1 MFLNFAPDHLDRHES
16 MQNYLSCKS
25 NIAKLLL
32 ESDCLIFNS
41 AVPMTLIEGNFR
53 MQSIPSKQSKSK
65 KNYIEANFIARVFC

>member
-1 MFLNFAPDHLDRHES
+1 

-41 AVPMTLIEGNFR
+41 KDPETLIEGNFR
-53 MQSIPSKQSKSK
+53 MQSIPFEQSKSK
-65 KNYIEANFIARVFC
+65 KIVLRQILLQEFLLNGWVQILRNILKKK